1 MAQAKHTHTISSKR
15 GVIASSRKRFSVI
28 KGGRKP
34 KSSVMQLID
43 KLAADLA
50 AGGPMFPD
58 AVRAPRNPY
67 VNHYGKISE
76 PEKAAQWGM
85 AQRNGGAK

>member
-1 MAQAKHTHTISSKR
+1 MPQAKRTHTISSK
-15 GVIASSRKRFSVI
+15 GSGIAPSPRRFIVI

-43 KLAADLA
+43 RLAADLA

-58 AVRAPRNPY
+58 PVKAPRNPY
-67 VNHYGKISE
+67 VNHYGKILD
-76 PEKAAQWGM
+76 PEKAAQWVRE
-85 AQRNGGAK
+85 QRNGGTK

>member
-1 MAQAKHTHTISSKR
+1 MAKATRRNNTITMLDA
-15 GVIASSRKRFSVI
+15 IAPNRQRFSVI

-34 KSSVMQLID
+34 KSSIMQLID

-58 AVRAPRNPY
+58 AVKAPRNPY
-67 VNHYGKISE
+67 VDHIGRILD
-76 PEKAAQWGM
+76 PEKAAQWVRD
-85 AQRNGGAK
+85 QRDGGVK